1 MELRRGERVYRDFD
15 DSTRWTSYR
24 VKVETTDLYV
34 RTRGDY
40 AEPLTALV
48 TQLRDTLRA
57 HMDIQPEFL
66 SSFSPVS
73 RVPGAPGI
81 VEDMYAASEA
91 AGVGPMAAV
100 AGAVSEHAGR
110 MLAGLSDEVI
120 VENGG
125 DISLRVVRPV
135 KIAVFAGHSP
145 FSGRM
150 ALIIKPERTPLGVC
164 TSSGKVGPSFSF
176 GRADA
181 ATIFADTAAL
191 ADAVATGA
199 GNLVNDEKDLERAAA
214 YAMGIPGVRGVLV
227 ILGESIIA
235 QGEIELAEP

>member
-1 MELRRGERVYRDFD
+1 MELRRGERVYRDFG
-15 DSTRWTSYR
+15 DSARWTSYR

-40 AEPLTALV
+40 TEPLTALV
-48 TQLRDTLRA
+48 AGLRDALRA

-66 SSFSPVS
+66 SSFSPVP

-100 AGAVSEHAGR
+100 AGAVAERTGR
-110 MLAGLSDEVI
+110 MLAGLSEEVI

-125 DISLRVVRPV
+125 DIWLRVNQPVR
-135 KIAVFAGHSP
+135 IAVFAGHSP

-150 ALIIKPERTPLGVC
+150 GLIVKPERTPLGVC

-199 GNLVNDEKDLERAAA
+199 GNLVNDDRDLERAAS
-214 YAMGIPGVRGVLV
+214 YAMGVPGVRGVLV
-227 ILGESIIA
+227 LLGDSIIV
-235 QGEIELAEP
+235 QGEIELTAP